1 VIFHL
6 SAAKTPLSVAL
17 GGGGAYGI
25 GFHLGMTRAFEEQGI
40 PVTSAPTIGVS
51 AGAWAAATSAVGYGL
66 DEVEALWRA
75 PARRDRRGRVFVE
88 ELTQGFF
95 GNSRDARVTAA
106 TVRLPLGSRV
116 LIDGGRHPLSLAVAA
131 SSAPPRMAVPPRVD
145 GRRLYDAGVLYNT
158 CADLAAPAR
167 ALLVI
172 APLSRGVLG
181 LAGLECERRLWAEVS
196 AWTVRTGGR
205 VAVVR
210 PSAEVVAAGAWS
222 FSGVMDVE
230 SMRPTERAA
239 YEQGSRIAAGVRGRL
254 GLAAPRPA
262 LAA

>member
-1 VIFHL
+1 VLDHL

-25 GFHLGMTRAFEEQGI
+25 GFHLGITRAFEEQGI

-66 DEVEALWRA
+66 DEVEAVWRM

-88 ELTQGFF
+88 EMTQGFF
-95 GNSRDARVTAA
+95 GNARDERVTAA
-106 TVRLPLGSRV
+106 AVRLPLGRRA
-116 LIDGGRHPLSLAVAA
+116 LLNGGRYPLSLAVAA
-131 SSAPPRMAVPPRVD
+131 ASAPPRMAVPPRVD
-145 GRRLYDAGVLYNT
+145 GQRLYDAGVLHNT
-158 CADLAAPAR
+158 CA
-167 ALLVI
+167 ALLVL

-181 LAGLECERRLWAEVS
+181 LAGLDCERRLWGEVS
-196 AWTVRTGGR
+196 AWTLRTGGR

-210 PSAEVVAAGAWS
+210 PSAEVVAAGARS
-222 FSGVMDVE
+222 FSGVLDVE

-239 YEQGSRIAAGVRGRL
+239 YEQGSRIAHDVRRRL
-254 GLAAPRPA
+254 GIAVSRPA